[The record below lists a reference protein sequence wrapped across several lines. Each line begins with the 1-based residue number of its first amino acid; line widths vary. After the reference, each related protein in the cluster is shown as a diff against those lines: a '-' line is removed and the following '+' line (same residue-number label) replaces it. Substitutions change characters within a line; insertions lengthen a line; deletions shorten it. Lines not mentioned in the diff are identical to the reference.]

1 MNIYAANIIIQVN
14 VKVCY
19 RNLQMLGN
27 VNFSLMLIR
36 CILKNGL
43 FMNIPNCCVGMY
55 VMEWFDGSVIWE
67 ESNGW
72 HCLRGLRLLLW
83 EAVISHFLSSSAPY
97 ESPLIS
103 SGLGLITSTERH
115 GNTAEMWYLA
125 PLGRDSNFFKLPLT
139 ALLTDRWLCEW
150 GASAGLIYGR
160 AGGFILW

>member
-1 MNIYAANIIIQVN
+1 MAY
-14 VKVCY
+14 
-19 RNLQMLGN
+19 LWTL
-27 VNFSLMLIR
+27 
-36 CILKNGL
+36 
-43 FMNIPNCCVGMY
+43 PNCCVGMY

-115 GNTAEMWYLA
+115 GNAARDVVLGTPRKRFELFQVALNCPFDWQMAVWVRS
-125 PLGRDSNFFKLPLT
+125 LGRADLWPCWRVYPVIITMSSVKQ
-139 ALLTDRWLCEW
+139 RH
-150 GASAGLIYGR
+150 GKASDPERQAINQYSSHATCRCLN
-160 AGGFILW
+160 L